1 MRRWQAVCAGAG
13 ITLVLAACAGRQP
26 LPGAYHS
33 SKGYRLTLPGS
44 DWQPIRNSR
53 ADLELRHREAKA
65 GILVNAS
72 CESRRSQ
79 STVNVLTR
87 EILAGFTAREVH
99 EQDVASI
106 AGREAAHMV
115 VEGQSGLR
123 SDRVRVELYVA
134 RDDRCVYDLLYAAAP
149 EDFATWR
156 GDFRRLVGTFVL
168 D

>member
-1 MRRWQAVCAGAG
+1 MPDD
-13 ITLVLAACAGRQP
+13 RQ

-33 SKGYRLTLPGS
+33 SKGYRVTLPGS

-53 ADLELRHREAKA
+53 ADLELRHRQAQA

-72 CESRRSQ
+72 CEPRLVGQAGGR
-79 STVNVLTR
+79 
-87 EILAGFTAREVH
+87 LAPRDPGGLLGREVQ
-99 EQDVASI
+99 EQDVVSI

-123 SDRVRVELYVA
+123 RASGSASSCSSLQ
-134 RDDRCVYDLLYAAAP
+134 DDRCVYDLLYAAAP
-149 EDFATWR
+149 ADFATWQ
-156 GDFRRLVGTFVL
+156 GDFRRLVGTLIL